1 MSPMVIKIVAVVILL
16 VAIVVTALLTKTISI
31 KRYQE
36 SENQKLNNAEDKA
49 RQIIDE
55 AVKTAETKK
64 REALLE
70 AKEEAI
76 KNKNEIER
84 ESKERRAEIQRYEK
98 QSIIERGSSGQKIG
112 SLREEGIQIKC
123 ERCGFGS
130 S

>member
-36 SENQKLNNAEDKA
+36 A
-49 RQIIDE
+49 
-55 AVKTAETKK
+55 
-64 REALLE
+64 
-70 AKEEAI
+70 
-76 KNKNEIER
+76 
-84 ESKERRAEIQRYEK
+84 
-98 QSIIERGSSGQKIG
+98 SIIERGSSGQKIG

>member
-64 REALLE
+64 REALSRIRMKLSVNPKSVE
-70 AKEEAI
+70 PKFSDMKSEYYRKRKLWT
-76 KNKNEIER
+76 KNRKP
-84 ESKERRAEIQRYEK
+84 
-98 QSIIERGSSGQKIG
+98 
-112 SLREEGIQIKC
+112 
-123 ERCGFGS
+123 
-130 S
+130 

>member
-64 REALLE
+64 QRSPIRGRRKKRSRIRMKLSVNPKSVEPKFSDMKSEYYRKRKLWT
-70 AKEEAI
+70 
-76 KNKNEIER
+76 KNRKP
-84 ESKERRAEIQRYEK
+84 
-98 QSIIERGSSGQKIG
+98 
-112 SLREEGIQIKC
+112 
-123 ERCGFGS
+123 
-130 S
+130 

>member
-55 AVKTAETKK
+55 AVKTQRRKS
-64 REALLE
+64 
-70 AKEEAI
+70 AKPI
-76 KNKNEIER
+76 
-84 ESKERRAEIQRYEK
+84 
-98 QSIIERGSSGQKIG
+98 RG
-112 SLREEGIQIKC
+112 EGRSDQ
-123 ERCGFGS
+123 E
-130 S
+130 

>member
-55 AVKTAETKK
+55 AVKTAVKM
-64 REALLE
+64 AN
-70 AKEEAI
+70 I
-76 KNKNEIER
+76 VSN
-84 ESKERRAEIQRYEK
+84 
-98 QSIIERGSSGQKIG
+98 GQLD
-112 SLREEGIQIKC
+112 LREIALRDIIIIKC
-123 ERCGFGS
+123 VRMIIM
-130 S
+130 

>member
-55 AVKTAETKK
+55 AVYFFYDPGNNVK
-64 REALLE
+64 RIDNSNTIRKIAFS
-70 AKEEAI
+70 I
-76 KNKNEIER
+76 VDIGIIHITNEIF
-84 ESKERRAEIQRYEK
+84 YV
-98 QSIIERGSSGQKIG
+98 
-112 SLREEGIQIKC
+112 
-123 ERCGFGS
+123 FTFF
-130 S
+130 